1 MDTINKPTNSRKISE
16 PVRASAQSQQSHQA
30 TTQTKYKTSKTI
42 KSKLLMIVMVFVI
55 IAGVACGVYCFTNR
69 HKLAG
74 VDPNKY
80 QAVFLTNGQVYFGR
94 VSRASRDTVRITDI
108 YYLQVQQSVQGQDS
122 KDAGNKPKA
131 DTSLIKLGSELHG
144 PDDAMYVP
152 KSQIL
157 FWENLKGD
165 GKVVDAI
172 KNYQKK

>member
-1 MDTINKPTNSRKISE
+1 MQSKTKPAISE
-16 PVRASAQSQQSHQA
+16 LTKNHERASSYSG
-30 TTQTKYKTSKTI
+30 
-42 KSKLLMIVMVFVI
+42 KSWLHRLGAGLLAAIFLAL
-55 IAGVACGVYCFTNR
+55 IAFGVWGFTNR

-122 KDAGNKPKA
+122 KDADSKPKA